1 MESLRPCMY
10 KRPRVASISIVR
22 FPGLKE
28 RLFLDMSWDEQH
40 SSLEIYPPQR
50 PIGPCVKRTLNLER
64 QLEKVVFEEKF
75 EVGSH

>member
-1 MESLRPCMY
+1 MYIRNSPGKSININMESLRPCMY

-40 SSLEIYPPQR
+40 SS
-50 PIGPCVKRTLNLER
+50 
-64 QLEKVVFEEKF
+64 
-75 EVGSH
+75 